1 MLKWYTNSKGK
12 KGLMECTHISIAIQL
27 CLLNNHIHTL
37 VTLSQRFCNPLYQTF
52 CCLPATLS
60 IAIQQV
66 IGHIPC
72 MHSRHGYTGSADV
85 FRFKTKNLRQDLP
98 FAIVYYC
105 ACSNMGACAQF
116 LLEYFHPELLMMHS
130 HKILALIKSI
140 SKALNYFLPS
150 TSELGF
156 CMCKLTRVFSGSPL
170 SDVNSS
176 GVSDSLVSMT
186 LYRLRRSQK
195 KTLMRA
201 FAHFRP

>member
-1 MLKWYTNSKGK
+1 
-12 KGLMECTHISIAIQL
+12 
-27 CLLNNHIHTL
+27 
-37 VTLSQRFCNPLYQTF
+37 
-52 CCLPATLS
+52 
-60 IAIQQV
+60 
-66 IGHIPC
+66 
-72 MHSRHGYTGSADV
+72 
-85 FRFKTKNLRQDLP
+85 
-98 FAIVYYC
+98 
-105 ACSNMGACAQF
+105 MGACAQVLVGIF
-116 LLEYFHPELLMMHS
+116 PSRTSHDAYS

-176 GVSDSLVSMT
+176 GVSDSLVSIT